1 MPGKALADLQQITV
15 RPDWEAAEDSART
28 EAARRRLQFEIAL
41 LLYGIVTIGLSIR
54 AGGTAWAVL
63 VHWLLFA
70 AILLV
75 LPLWIAL
82 EGHPD
87 RPRVIPRF
95 ALVAGAAI
103 ALAILTTPPAYRSTP
118 IQWMPALPP
127 WLSLAIP
134 LLMGTMLA
142 WSGSRYPRVRRKLG
156 LLEPWWGR
164 QMVIGLSLGAALG
177 LHMISTIVSLPGAA
191 PVRLPGLANLAWL
204 VGVSAGLFAVGQ
216 EISLRGLLHTLLGP
230 RPGAGQIPA
239 WGVIILLNLLL
250 YAAPGSATELTPV
263 LIVSLAYE
271 ALFAFLA
278 MMLRLRSGSIIA
290 PVSANAAFCVF
301 LLSVFLR

>member
-1 MPGKALADLQQITV
+1 MPGSNLTRLEEITL
-15 RPDWEAAEDSART
+15 RPDWEAAEDLARA
-28 EAARRRLQFEIAL
+28 EAARRRLQFEIVL
-41 LLYGIVTIGLSIR
+41 LLYGIVTIGLSIW

-63 VHWLLFA
+63 VHWLLFG

-75 LPLWIAL
+75 LPLWITL
-82 EGHPD
+82 EGQPD

-95 ALVAGAAI
+95 ALVSGAAI
-103 ALAILTTPPAYRSTP
+103 ALAILATPPEYRSTP
-118 IQWMPALPP
+118 IRWMPALPP

-134 LLMGTMLA
+134 FLMGGTLA
-142 WSGSRYPRVRRKLG
+142 WAGVRYPQVRRKLG

-177 LHMISTIVSLPGAA
+177 LHMISTIMSLPGAA

-230 RPGAGQIPA
+230 RSGAGQIPA

-250 YAAPGSATELTPV
+250 YAAPGSAAELTPV
-263 LIVSLAYE
+263 LIVCLAYE
-271 ALFAFLA
+271 ALFAFMA
-278 MMLRLRSGSIIA
+278 GVLRLRSGSIIA
-290 PVSANAAFCVF
+290 PAAANAAFCVF
-301 LLSVFLR
+301 LLTVFLG

>member
-1 MPGKALADLQQITV
+1 MPGKALADLQQTIIQ
-15 RPDWEAAEDSART
+15 PDWEAAENSART
-28 EAARRRLQFEIAL
+28 EAARRRLQFEIVL
-41 LLYGIVTIGLSIR
+41 LLYGMVTIGLSIW
-54 AGGTAWAVL
+54 AGGTAWSVL
-63 VHWLLFA
+63 VHWLLFG

-103 ALAILTTPPAYRSTP
+103 ALAILTTPPEYRSTP
-118 IQWMPALPP
+118 IRWMPALPP

-134 LLMGTMLA
+134 LLMGGTLA
-142 WSGSRYPRVRRKLG
+142 WAGVRYPQVRRRLG

-164 QMVIGLSLGAALG
+164 QMVIGASLGAALG
-177 LHMISTIVSLPGAA
+177 LHMISTIVSLPGVAL
-191 PVRLPGLANLAWL
+191 VRLPGLANLAWL
-204 VGVSAGLFAVGQ
+204 VGVSAGLFAMGQ

-230 RPGAGQIPA
+230 RPGTGQIPA

-250 YAAPGSATELTPV
+250 YAAPGSAVELTPV
-263 LIVSLAYE
+263 LIVCLAYE
-271 ALFAFLA
+271 ALFAFMA
-278 MMLRLRSGSIIA
+278 GVLRLRSGSIIA
-290 PVSANAAFCVF
+290 GAAANAAFCVF
-301 LLSVFLR
+301 LLTVFLG